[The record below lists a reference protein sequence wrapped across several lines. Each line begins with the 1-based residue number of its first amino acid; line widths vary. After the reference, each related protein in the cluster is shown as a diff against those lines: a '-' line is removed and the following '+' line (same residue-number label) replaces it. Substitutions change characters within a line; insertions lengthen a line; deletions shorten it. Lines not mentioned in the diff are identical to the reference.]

1 MKFSNK
7 HQHQLANRNRSKRL
21 STSLLAAGLMLAL
34 AGTPAGW
41 AGDPPD
47 HDAKHPKEEDTAEEK
62 AAAADGGG
70 ARGPERTEMAAF
82 HG

>member
-1 MKFSNK
+1 
-7 HQHQLANRNRSKRL
+7 
-21 STSLLAAGLMLAL
+21 MLAL